1 MYVLI
6 FSVSLSLSLF
16 YYIIV
21 RSNVNNLEIEFLLFV
36 GWDTIFGRK
45 IIRNWF
51 HFFFFFEKC

>member
-51 HFFFFFEKC
+51 HFFFFF